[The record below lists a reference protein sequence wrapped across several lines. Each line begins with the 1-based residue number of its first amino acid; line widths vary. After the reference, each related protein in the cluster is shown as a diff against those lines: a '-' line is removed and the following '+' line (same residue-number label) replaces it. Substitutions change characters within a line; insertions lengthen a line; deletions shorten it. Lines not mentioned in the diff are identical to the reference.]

1 MSNEIKFQ
9 PDKIDK
15 GIADLHSSAEELK
28 TTFAKEIEGENE
40 LDMVTAF
47 NEIKRDYDELLSQFK
62 ALFLNNV
69 QAANEAVENFLEKE
83 KEVAEAIEMTD

>member
-1 MSNEIKFQ
+1 MSNEIKLQ

-15 GIADLHSSAEELK
+15 GIADLRSSVEELK
-28 TTFAKEIEGENE
+28 TTFAKEIEGQNK

-47 NEIKRDYDELLSQFK
+47 NEIKKDYDQLLSQFK

-69 QAANEAVENFLEKE
+69 QAADEAVKDFLEKE
-83 KEVAEAIEMTD
+83 KEAAEAIEMTD